1 MPFLFNIISYKLL
14 MKFGIIILTR
24 KVVLTMNISQ
34 RMLVSDY
41 DQTFYLNDEDIEKN
55 KKAVEKFRREGNIFV
70 IATGRSYFD
79 FHNKVDIYNFEY
91 DYVII
96 NHGATILDK
105 NDNVF
110 ANFSINDEIIN
121 NIREDLQLEKLVK
134 GFCCSRLESR
144 VDFNHKDL
152 TKINVKYNSK
162 EEAMTIN
169 EIINSKYS
177 NYINSYYVSENSLEV
192 ISNET
197 NKSNAIN
204 LLLNRLNILPENV
217 YTIGDGYSDIG
228 MINDFNGYAM
238 SNSVEELKQLATK
251 EYESVSDLINE
262 II

>member
-1 MPFLFNIISYKLL
+1 
-14 MKFGIIILTR
+14 
-24 KVVLTMNISQ
+24 MNTSKK
-34 RMLVSDY
+34 MLVSDY
-41 DQTFYLNDEDIEKN
+41 DQTFYLSDEDIEKN
-55 KKAVEKFRREGNIFV
+55 KKAVDKFRKEGNIFV

-79 FHNKVDIYNFEY
+79 FHNKVDMYNFEY

-96 NHGATILDK
+96 NHGATILDN

-121 NIREDLQLEKLVK
+121 NIKEDLQLEKSIK

-144 VDFNHKDL
+144 VDFDHKDL

-177 NYINSYYVSENSLEV
+177 NYINSYYVTENSLEV

-197 NKSNAIN
+197 NKSKAIN
-204 LLLNRLNILPENV
+204 LLLNRLDVLLENV

-228 MINDFNGYAM
+228 MIKDFSGYAM
-238 SNSVEELKQLATK
+238 VNSVKELKQVAIR
-251 EYESVSDLINE
+251 EYESVSDLIDE

>member
-1 MPFLFNIISYKLL
+1 
-14 MKFGIIILTR
+14 
-24 KVVLTMNISQ
+24 MNTSKK
-34 RMLVSDY
+34 MLVSDY
-41 DQTFYLNDEDIEKN
+41 DQTFYLSDEDIEKN
-55 KKAVEKFRREGNIFV
+55 KKAVDKFRKEGNIFV

-79 FHNKVDIYNFEY
+79 FHNKVDMYNFEY

-96 NHGATILDK
+96 NHGATILDN

-121 NIREDLQLEKLVK
+121 NIKEDLQLEKSIK

-144 VDFNHKDL
+144 VDFDHKDL

-177 NYINSYYVSENSLEV
+177 NYINSYYVTENSLEV

-197 NKSNAIN
+197 NKSKAIN
-204 LLLNRLNILPENV
+204 LLLNRLDVLLENV

-228 MINDFNGYAM
+228 MIKDFNGCAM
-238 SNSVEELKQLATK
+238 ANSVKELKQVATK
-251 EYESVSDLINE
+251 EYESVSNLIAE

>member
-1 MPFLFNIISYKLL
+1 
-14 MKFGIIILTR
+14 
-24 KVVLTMNISQ
+24 MNTNKKI
-34 RMLVSDY
+34 LVSDY
-41 DQTFYLNDEDIEKN
+41 DQTFYLSDEDIEKN
-55 KKAVEKFRREGNIFV
+55 KKAVDKFRKEGNIFV

-79 FHNKVDIYNFEY
+79 FHNKVDMYNFEY

-96 NHGATILDK
+96 NHGATILDN

-121 NIREDLQLEKLVK
+121 NIKEDLQLEKSIK

-144 VDFNHKDL
+144 VDFDHKDL

-177 NYINSYYVSENSLEV
+177 NYINSYYVTENSLEV

-197 NKSNAIN
+197 NKSKAIN
-204 LLLNRLNILPENV
+204 LLLNRLDVLLENV

-228 MINDFNGYAM
+228 MIKDFSGYAM
-238 SNSVEELKQLATK
+238 VNSVKELKQVAIR
-251 EYESVSDLINE
+251 EYESVSDLIDE

>member
-1 MPFLFNIISYKLL
+1 
-14 MKFGIIILTR
+14 
-24 KVVLTMNISQ
+24 MNTSKK
-34 RMLVSDY
+34 MLVSDY
-41 DQTFYLNDEDIEKN
+41 DQTFYLSDEDIEKN
-55 KKAVEKFRREGNIFV
+55 KKAVDKFRKEGNIFV

-79 FHNKVDIYNFEY
+79 FHNKVDMYNFEY

-96 NHGATILDK
+96 NHGATILDN

-110 ANFSINDEIIN
+110 ANFFINDEIIN
-121 NIREDLQLEKLVK
+121 NIKEDLQLEKSIK

-144 VDFNHKDL
+144 VDFDHKDL

-177 NYINSYYVSENSLEV
+177 NYINSYYVTENSLEV

-197 NKSNAIN
+197 NKSKAIN
-204 LLLNRLNILPENV
+204 LLLNRLDVSLENV

-228 MINDFNGYAM
+228 MIKDFNGYAM
-238 SNSVEELKQLATK
+238 ANSVKELKEVATK
-251 EYESVSDLINE
+251 EYESVSNLIAE